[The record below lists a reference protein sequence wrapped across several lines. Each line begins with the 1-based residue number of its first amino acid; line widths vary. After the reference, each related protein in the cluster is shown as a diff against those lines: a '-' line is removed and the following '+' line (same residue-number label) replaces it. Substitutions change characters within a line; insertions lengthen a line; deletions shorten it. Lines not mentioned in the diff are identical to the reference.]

1 MKRKITLA
9 QAFSD
14 CAKQLKGSALS
25 ECSMKKAEKDTAL
38 IRKMLNLTTIQGCL
52 LSIIMSNEYFSMTIW
67 NFAEYLGMNVVDIVG
82 LHREFEYMA
91 DKGIITIEGRI
102 PQGDWNESYHPT
114 MKMFTAVKRNSG
126 IEVVDYSS
134 YNENMFWT
142 EAKSVW
148 SARKDS
154 VIMYEEFKR
163 YMVEMINGCINVEV
177 CRRIA
182 EMQLGNDEVT
192 LLVVAIL
199 FAQKDIN
206 TIEDSVLNDTFP
218 SKVTENLL
226 LEIHHGRGDLA
237 ERHLLE
243 CDRFECGYN
252 LSMSRLAKRMLMGI
266 VVPRVVELD
275 CAEEKEERP
284 KEKDVAIKKKEM
296 FYNAT
301 EEKEIE
307 RLKKMLGIDNYRE
320 IVRRM
325 EDEGMNTG
333 LTCLL
338 FGAPGTGKTET
349 VKQIARETGRRIIQ
363 VDMSSLKSKWNGE
376 TEKNVNQVFVDYKNA
391 LESDEVEPILLFNE
405 ADAIFSKRIKHVSS
419 NNEQHGNSVQNI
431 LLENMDTFSGIM
443 IATTNM
449 TENFDKAFERR
460 FLYKICFSKPNAEVR
475 AKIWKSRMP
484 KLTDEEV
491 TKLGGLYELS
501 GAQIDNV
508 VRKVIV
514 EKILFG
520 EQIDLDKI
528 NNLCKQEKM

>member
-1 MKRKITLA
+1 MNREITLA

-14 CAKQLKGSALS
+14 CAKLLKGSALS
-25 ECSMKKAEKDTAL
+25 ECSIKKAEEETAL
-38 IRKMLNLTTIQGCL
+38 IGKLLDLTTIQGCL
-52 LSIIMSNEYFSMTIW
+52 LSIIMSDEYFSTTISHL
-67 NFAEYLGMNVVDIVG
+67 AEYLGMNVIDVVG
-82 LHREFEYMA
+82 LHREFQDMA
-91 DKGIITIEGRI
+91 DKGLITIEGRI

-126 IEVVDYSS
+126 IEEVDYSS

-142 EAKSVW
+142 EVKSVW
-148 SARKDS
+148 SARKEN
-154 VIMYEEFKR
+154 IILYEEFKR
-163 YMVEMINGCINVEV
+163 CLAEMINGCINVEV
-177 CRRIA
+177 CGKIA
-182 EMQLGNDEVT
+182 RMRLGNDEMA
-192 LLVVAIL
+192 LLVVAVL
-199 FAQKDIN
+199 YTQKDIS

-218 SKVTENLL
+218 NKVLENLL
-226 LEIHHGRGDLA
+226 LEIHHGRGNLV
-237 ERHLLE
+237 EQNLLE
-243 CDRFECGYN
+243 CEHLECGYC
-252 LSMSRLAKRMLMGI
+252 LSLTRFAKRMLMGI
-266 VVPRVVELD
+266 IIPRVVELD
-275 CAEEKEERP
+275 SPEEKEEKC
-284 KEKDVAIKKKEM
+284 KEKDVTIKKKEM
-296 FYNAT
+296 FYNAS

-307 RLKKMLGIDNYRE
+307 RLKMMLGIDNYRE

-376 TEKNVNQVFVDYKNA
+376 TEKNVNQVFVDYKDA
-391 LESDEVEPILLFNE
+391 LECDEVEPILLFNE
-405 ADAIFSKRIKHVSS
+405 ADAIFSKRIKNVQS

-431 LLENMDTFSGIM
+431 LLENMDTFNGIM

-460 FLYKICFSKPNAEVR
+460 FLYKVCFSKPNADVR
-475 AKIWKSRMP
+475 TKIWKSRMP

-491 TKLGGLYELS
+491 TKLGGFYELS

-528 NNLCKQEKM
+528 INLCKQEKM